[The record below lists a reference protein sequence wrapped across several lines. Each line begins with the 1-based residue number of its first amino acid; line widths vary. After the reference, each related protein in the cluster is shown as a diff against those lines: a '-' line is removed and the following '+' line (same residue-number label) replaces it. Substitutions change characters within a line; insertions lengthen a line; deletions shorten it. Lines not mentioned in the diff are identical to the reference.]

1 MVSSGILAIFV
12 LLFRCV
18 QRPDLN
24 IERRVIKRDGKHR
37 GIAEGKWIFSFL
49 YKWVINHLSFT
60 YSLTITHAIFLLMW
74 QRNNYRW
81 KMACLFILYTDLV
94 PHLHDL
100 KNDVSSCPAKRELA
114 AQDVSAWDYGKDCW
128 DEQQGNNQSLV
139 PCFFFA
145 RNGLQWVSPG
155 LGRGAPAWSWCFS
168 LVVLGYLPMLGF
180 QKVLCG
186 GTANKNRSAL
196 YTFPFKQVKCGEQ
209 K

>member
-24 IERRVIKRDGKHR
+24 IERRDIKRDGKHR

-114 AQDVSAWDYGKDCW
+114 AQDVSVWDYGKDCW

-139 PCFFFA
+139 PCFFFC
-145 RNGLQWVSPG
+145 QEWVTVSQSWAG
-155 LGRGAPAWSWCFS
+155 TRGTS
-168 LVVLGYLPMLGF
+168 LVLVF
-180 QKVLCG
+180 QFG
-186 GTANKNRSAL
+186 GPGVPPNARVSEGTLWRDCK
-196 YTFPFKQVKCGEQ
+196 
-209 K
+209 

>member
-24 IERRVIKRDGKHR
+24 IERRDIKRDGKHR

-114 AQDVSAWDYGKDCW
+114 AQDVSVWDYGKDCW

-139 PCFFFA
+139 PCFFFLP
-145 RNGLQWVSPG
+145 GMGYSESVLGWDEGHQPGPGVSVW
-155 LGRGAPAWSWCFS
+155 WSW
-168 LVVLGYLPMLGF
+168 
-180 QKVLCG
+180 
-186 GTANKNRSAL
+186 GTS
-196 YTFPFKQVKCGEQ
+196 QC
-209 K
+209 